1 MRFTFIRIGLCD
13 GYCRVRTTASSY
25 LEHKNTHINVP
36 MLTATIFTSRSGKN
50 IIFFMV
56 GYLKAYIEQTII
68 RANTASLEA
77 KKKSLILN
85 WHIIFASYSFEN
97 HILYKNVKL
106 CNMYVSFII
115 IIGFESAWRPKS
127 HNMSSCKI
135 TVSDF

>member
-1 MRFTFIRIGLCD
+1 MGFTFIRIGLCH

-25 LEHKNTHINVP
+25 LEHANTYINVP

-77 KKKSLILN
+77 KKVSLILN
-85 WHIIFASYSFEN
+85 
-97 HILYKNVKL
+97 
-106 CNMYVSFII
+106 
-115 IIGFESAWRPKS
+115 
-127 HNMSSCKI
+127 
-135 TVSDF
+135 